1 MIEIKKFEA
10 DWCGPCRMLKPVFQ
24 QLESKYGNSVKF
36 SYIDV
41 DKNNEI
47 AQKYSVRGIPLV
59 VIEKDG
65 REVGRFSG
73 VQSEKTY
80 ENSLNKFV

>member
-65 REVGRFSG
+65 REVDRFSG

>member
-1 MIEIKKFEA
+1 MLEIKKFEA

-65 REVGRFSG
+65 KEVGRFSG